1 MLGFFD
7 ENYKYW
13 TLEYLT
19 TEVLRGILIWS
30 NHFLE
35 FSRLPFQNLQ
45 SELKNSAERAHVT
58 GEALLSLQDP
68 STDMAAVRSQMDA
81 LSSRVDALKGK
92 MTRFEEHYD
101 EHMRKANEF
110 QLAVERLLAKFGGKK
125 EELLAIDID
134 TTDGQAVKKRL
145 EELEVNTFSLT
156 ILIGRKKFL
165 LSL

>member
-1 MLGFFD
+1 
-7 ENYKYW
+7 
-13 TLEYLT
+13 
-19 TEVLRGILIWS
+19 
-30 NHFLE
+30 
-35 FSRLPFQNLQ
+35 
-45 SELKNSAERAHVT
+45 
-58 GEALLSLQDP
+58 
-68 STDMAAVRSQMDA
+68 MAAVRSQMDA

-145 EELEVNTFSLT
+145 EELEVNTFF
-156 ILIGRKKFL
+156 IHINWKKKIFTFTL
-165 LSL
+165 E